1 MMTNRTGGPRA
12 APIPCSEATWRHPKR
27 LCASALA
34 LVLLAGCSSG
44 GAEAPV
50 AEPAPG
56 APTGLWTDATAA
68 TIGET
73 GDWTN
78 KVDLADL
85 DGDGDVDLLF
95 ANGGNYREPGDPVI
109 SRIFFNDGPGKPFRD
124 MSEEILGPEKMLVR
138 VIKTAD
144 VNADG
149 NIDILLG
156 ATYQTQSRLLLGKG
170 GGAFED
176 VTKTHLPQMPL
187 SLGDAE
193 FGDADMDGD
202 LDLVL
207 ADWGPD
213 NPMKNE
219 GGRVR
224 LFLNDGSGKFTDA
237 TGERMPETLVRMSWD
252 LELADVDND
261 ADLDL
266 MVSSKLNEGSF
277 LYQNDGA
284 GNFSDV
290 TAGRMPQFTNN
301 YEFEPMDLDGDGYV
315 DSVTINDG
323 GKIEGKRGS
332 HRENVFLSDGKGGF
346 VHATPTSLP
355 DTDNLGFDDNRILY
369 LDYDSDGDAD
379 VFVGSLSGPDRLLIN
394 DGQGVF
400 TVAPDVVTGP
410 ETKGTLCAAFADLN
424 GDHKLDLVMA
434 QGEVKGHE
442 AEMVFFGDKIAAD
455 SAAPKVQILSSADGV
470 VRARIHDNKAPA
482 RTFDFSSVVLV
493 AGEQRTPMT
502 WYGESLWTAAAPE
515 GEGLQVCATDV
526 AGNEECADVL

>member
-1 MMTNRTGGPRA
+1 MIYLMLA
-12 APIPCSEATWRHPKR
+12 AMA
-27 LCASALA
+27 
-34 LVLLAGCSSG
+34 VLAGCGAGVAESPI
-44 GAEAPV
+44 AEAPTG
-50 AEPAPG
+50 P
-56 APTGLWTDATAA
+56 PTGLWVDATAE

-95 ANGGNYREPGDPVI
+95 ANGGNYREPGDPVV
-109 SRIFFNDGPGKPFRD
+109 SRIFFNEGPGKPFRD
-124 MSEEILGPEKMLVR
+124 MSEEILGSEGMLVR

-149 NIDILLG
+149 HVDIFLG

-170 GGAFED
+170 DGAFED
-176 VTKTHLPQMPL
+176 VTKTHLPQIPL

-193 FGDADMDGD
+193 FGDADFDGD

-207 ADWGPD
+207 ADWGAD
-213 NPMKNE
+213 NPMKNQ

-224 LFLNDGSGKFTDA
+224 LFLNNGSGKFTDA
-237 TGERMPETLVRMSWD
+237 TEAMMPESLVRMSWD
-252 LELADVDND
+252 LEFADVDND
-261 ADLDL
+261 TDLDL
-266 MVSSKLNEGSF
+266 MISSKLAEGSF
-277 LYQNDGA
+277 LFENNGA
-284 GNFSDV
+284 GKFSDV

-301 YEFEPMDLDGDGYV
+301 YEFEPMDLNGDGYV

-323 GKIEGKRGS
+323 GKIEGTRGS
-332 HRENVFLSDGKGGF
+332 HRENVFLNDGKGGF

-355 DTDNLGFDDNRILY
+355 DTDNLGFDDNRVLY

-379 VFVGSLSGPDRLLIN
+379 VFLGSLSGPDRLLIN
-394 DGQGVF
+394 DGKAVF
-400 TVAPDVVTGP
+400 TVAPDVMVGP

-434 QGEVKGHE
+434 QGEVKGHV
-442 AEMVFFGDKIAAD
+442 AEMVFFGDQLAAD
-455 SAAPKVQILSSADGV
+455 TAAPKIQILASTDGV
-470 VRARIHDNKAPA
+470 VRARVHDNKAPVRA
-482 RTFDFSSVVLV
+482 FDFSSIELV
-493 AGEQRTPMT
+493 AGETRTPMT
-502 WYGESLWTAAAPE
+502 WYGESLWTATAPA
-515 GEGLQVCATDV
+515 GDGLKVCAVDA